1 MLSLIILQIFN
12 MMVYTMAYLLSS
24 IMSIF
29 QGYPPV
35 MSSQRRESSVDVD
48 DEVAD
53 EFCKLSCSL
62 YQPSSTDPSVKY
74 EKERVDQ
81 KLVAV
86 IGRQFDGPIEV
97 ARRLQDI
104 LADTSKAKFLP
115 FMLKGPILEEGV
127 FNVEE
132 LSEFDLIC
140 LCYNASD
147 RRLPSLTGQNGV
159 YTSLVQQIE
168 TSVGKQHIMQI

>member
-1 MLSLIILQIFN
+1 
-12 MMVYTMAYLLSS
+12 MAYLLSS
-24 IMSIF
+24 IMSVW
-29 QGYPPV
+29 QGYLPV

-62 YQPSSTDPSVKY
+62 YQPSSTDPWVEY
-74 EKERVDQ
+74 QKERVDQ

-97 ARRLQDI
+97 ARRLQGV
-104 LADTSKAKFLP
+104 LADASKAKFLP
-115 FMLKGPILEEGV
+115 FMLKGQILKEAI
-127 FNVEE
+127 FNVKE

-147 RRLPSLTGQNGV
+147 LHLPSLTGQNGV

-168 TSVGKQHIMQI
+168 TSVGKQYTM